1 MARTVRD
8 TSLDSRTARSKLTV
22 RGKPYY
28 RTIDPGLHLG
38 YRRLSGGIG
47 KWVVRL
53 YRGERDYTTETIASA
68 DDASDATFGDL
79 DLVTA
84 RTKDTD
90 ILTFAQAQ
98 SMARRMRDERSKAA
112 AGIAGPYTVS
122 RALADYFAFLR
133 SEGRPEFLVADTEK
147 RAKSLIESKIGE
159 INLGTL
165 TTEQLRTWRDNL
177 VRAGAR
183 TRTAEGQAQ
192 KHREIPDEDALR
204 ARRASVNR
212 TWATLRAALNHA
224 FREGKVET
232 DSAWRKVKP
241 FKGVDGQRT
250 EYLSVAE
257 AERLINACAPDFR
270 LLVEAALVT
279 GGRYSSLANLRVRD
293 FHPDAGTIDLHTRK
307 GDGNLKRFSVILE
320 PDEALPF
327 FKRVCAGR
335 SPDDLIFVR
344 DNGTTWDRNF
354 QTKPMLLACERAKIE
369 PLGFNQLRHTWA
381 SHAVMNGTPLLVVA
395 KNLGHRDTRMV
406 EKHYGHLAE
415 SYLKKAVNAGA
426 PRFGVK
432 PDKKIAELTR

>member
-1 MARTVRD
+1 VARTVKD
-8 TSLDSRTARSKLTV
+8 SNLDSRTARSRLEV

-38 YRRLSGGIG
+38 YRRLGGGVG

-53 YRGERDYTTETIASA
+53 YRGEQDYTTETIASA
-68 DDASDATFGDL
+68 DDVSDATFSDL

-84 RTKDTD
+84 RIKDTD

-98 SMARRMRDERSKAA
+98 SMARRLRDERSKAS
-112 AGIAGPYTVS
+112 AGIVGRYTVS

-133 SEGRPEFLVADTEK
+133 SEGRPEYLVADTEK

-159 INLGTL
+159 VDMAAL

-177 VRAGAR
+177 VRTGAR

-192 KHREIPDEDALR
+192 KHREIQDEDALR

-212 TWATLRAALNHA
+212 NWATLRAALNHA

-257 AERLINACAPDFR
+257 AERLINACDPDFR
-270 LLVEAALVT
+270 LIVQAALVT
-279 GGRYSSLANLRVRD
+279 GGRYSSLVNLRVRD
-293 FHPDAGTIDLHTRK
+293 FHPDAGTIDLRTRK
-307 GDGNLKRFSVILE
+307 GDGNLKKFSVILE

-327 FKRVCAGR
+327 FQRVCAGR
-335 SPDDLIFVR
+335 ADDELIFVKAGGAWGR
-344 DNGTTWDRNF
+344 SH
-354 QTKPMLLACERAKIE
+354 QTDPMKEACLRAKIQ

-406 EKHYGHLAE
+406 EAHYGHLAE
-415 SYLKKAVNAGA
+415 SYLKTAVNAGA

-432 PDKKIAELTR
+432 PDKKITAL